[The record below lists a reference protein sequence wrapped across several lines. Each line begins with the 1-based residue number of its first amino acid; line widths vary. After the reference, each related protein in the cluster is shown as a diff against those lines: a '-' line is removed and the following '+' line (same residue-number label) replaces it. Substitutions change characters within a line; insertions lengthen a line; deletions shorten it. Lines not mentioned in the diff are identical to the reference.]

1 MKIKIIHTTIDST
14 NEAINISKLLVNQ
27 RLSPCVQMVPKI
39 KSIYNWKGKLE
50 KSDEILLIIKTIPQ
64 KVHDC
69 IELILKYHNYNVPEL
84 IVTDGEIL
92 DNDYREW
99 FIENS

>member
-1 MKIKIIHTTIDST
+1 MKIKIIHTAIDS
-14 NEAINISKLLVNQ
+14 NNIAIHISKLLVKD
-27 RLSPCVQMVPKI
+27 RLSPCVQIVPKV
-39 KSIYNWKGKLE
+39 KAIYNWKGKLE
-50 KSDEILLIIKTIPQ
+50 KSDEIILIIKTMPQ

-92 DNDYREW
+92 NNDYREW